1 MSFLYRFMP
10 VLAALCTVTGCASAP
25 SQLGRDADAAQPIA
39 RPVRAY
45 VTGSRIPVPVDD
57 SAAVPAS
64 NSVQQVV
71 TQRDITL
78 TGQTSLAVA
87 LRRLVPTLH

>member
-1 MSFLYRFMP
+1 MSFLRSMP
-10 VLAALCTVTGCASAP
+10 ALAVLCTVTGCASAP
-25 SQLGRDADAAQPIA
+25 PQLGRDPETALQTAH
-39 RPVRAY
+39 PVRVY

-57 SAAVPAS
+57 SAAVPTS

-87 LRRLVPTLH
+87 LRQLVPTLH